1 MYASSSPI
9 TLPARFLSTQSFLH
23 CTCSCFHLLA
33 SRSSTRCTFVSSH
46 QLSSHLPHSSPHSF
60 STPLACLPVHLAS
73 IELAL
78 PSAHHPLSSLT
89 CSAVTSPSLHAA
101 RRRPFHPALHALLAP
116 SQRSPHP
123 SRERPVA
130 RASVASRHDLTRQPL
145 HGSFFRSPTHRG
157 RLLASHPSRRR
168 CLRPGG
174 AVLNYVVLAL
184 TWPLAGPR
192 DRPLIEEL
200 KEPSVCFHA
209 VTTIDQACRTFSA
222 TLAA

>member
-1 MYASSSPI
+1 MHLAHQSISLLISSLRSHSRTAPALASICSPVAHRLAAPSCHRASSPPISLTHHLTPSP
-9 TLPARFLSTQSFLH
+9 LH
-23 CTCSCFHLLA
+23 S
-33 SRSSTRCTFVSSH
+33 
-46 QLSSHLPHSSPHSF
+46 
-60 STPLACLPVHLAS
+60 LACLPVLPAS
-73 IELAL
+73 IELAP
-78 PSAHHPLSSLT
+78 PSAHHPFISLT
-89 CSAVTSPSLHAA
+89 CPSVTSAPLHTA
-101 RRRPFHPALHALLAP
+101 RRRSFHPALHVLLAP
-116 SQRSPHP
+116 SQRSPP
-123 SRERPVA
+123 PPRERPVA

-157 RLLASHPSRRR
+157 RLLTSRPSRRR
-168 CLRPGG
+168 RLRPGG
-174 AVLNYVVLAL
+174 AVLNYVVLGL